1 MESNDNLEKLLRQMY
16 ANEEV
21 DTSKIIDEEWQKF
34 ESKYFA
40 ANQHS
45 WDWRKIAATIVGI
58 LMLSG
63 ISYAAIQWW
72 KASPSPSEGGDLEL
86 TTQSSAVSDKQTA
99 PPLEE
104 SGETAADTIR
114 IFSNTPLDEMVSEM
128 ATYYNKVVENQN
140 AKAHEL
146 RLYYKWNRRDNLDDV
161 ISDLNHFDK
170 VDLAIEGDKLIV
182 NP

>member
-1 MESNDNLEKLLRQMY
+1 MESIDNLEKLLRQMY

-45 WDWRKIAATIVGI
+45 WDWRKIAAAIVGI

-72 KASPSPSEGGDLEL
+72 KASPNPSQGGDVEM
-86 TTQSSAVSDKQTA
+86 TTQSFDTSGKQTTT
-99 PPLEE
+99 PLEE
-104 SGETAADTIR
+104 SGETSSDTIR
-114 IFSNTPLDEMVSEM
+114 IFSNTPLDEMLNEM
-128 ATYYNKVVENQN
+128 ATYYNKVVDNQST
-140 AKAHEL
+140 KAHEL
-146 RLYYKWNRRDNLDDV
+146 RLYYKWNRRDGLEDV

>member
-1 MESNDNLEKLLRQMY
+1 MESNDNLEQLLRQMY

-40 ANQHS
+40 PKQRL

-72 KASPSPSEGGDLEL
+72 GASPSPSEGGDVEM
-86 TTQSSAVSDKQTA
+86 TTQSSGVSGNQTA

-104 SGETAADTIR
+104 SVETSADTIR
-114 IFSNTPLDEMVSEM
+114 IFSNTPLDEMVNEM
-128 ATYYNKVVENQN
+128 ATYYNKVVENQST
-140 AKAHEL
+140 KAHDL
-146 RLYYKWNRRDNLDDV
+146 RLYYKWNRNDGLESV
-161 ISDLNHFDK
+161 ISDLNHFEK